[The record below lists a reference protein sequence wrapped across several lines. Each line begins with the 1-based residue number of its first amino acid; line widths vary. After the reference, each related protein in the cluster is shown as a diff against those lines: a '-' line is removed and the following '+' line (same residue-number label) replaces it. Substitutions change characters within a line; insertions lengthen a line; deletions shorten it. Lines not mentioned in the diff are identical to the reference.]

1 MKRTPWLSWR
11 LYFFTIPIDAI
22 VLLLSSD
29 HASTGSSDFSRWA
42 ILSLIAHGSIAPV
55 VAIALFFTSKFQSW
69 KFDLMAL
76 IIIGIFRGLAIN
88 LGFVIL
94 DLEPTVSF
102 WYKVFNSA
110 ISLPLWF
117 IGVAVFVESRRQ
129 FQKEFEALFL
139 RSVRKEQTSVD
150 LENLNPVVDDGEL
163 IQHLQAVASGLAYEI
178 EGVLSQP
185 ASQVDYAK
193 QTSKIQDLINSEL
206 RPASAQL
213 WNGSTLTAPKL
224 SIPTLVRIS
233 LLDQKLKVFT
243 ASLLFAPYIFIGL
256 NGTLGWRLA
265 AIETLLATFL
275 NVLVFF
281 ACESLHKKELLNRR
295 LTNIAI
301 MGLGYLIPI
310 LTIVTLLPNRFF
322 WTDSVATV
330 FFYQF
335 FLSASHI
342 CILLG
347 LNLYKLLGQQ
357 RSAVLKSF
365 EQIIQGDQVLPVT
378 SADLVAVRDID
389 LARYLHGELQAGLIA
404 TSLLLQRA
412 SKTGDTDLARHALRS
427 AANILRQDHARIS
440 QSRIS
445 SPQARLEKISTGWR
459 GIAEVRIDLNWID
472 HLETSV
478 QNDVIALIDEGVSNA
493 IRHAKASVISVS
505 GSRAEGVVRL
515 EIRSDGSGMTEQT
528 PGLGTKLFN
537 ELTSSYAYSRQGDK
551 NLLTFIV
558 RTAPSVP

>member
-1 MKRTPWLSWR
+1 
-11 LYFFTIPIDAI
+11 LYFFTIPLDLI

-55 VAIALFFTSKFQSW
+55 VAIALIFTSKFQSW
-69 KFDLMAL
+69 KFDLVAL
-76 IIIGIFRGLAIN
+76 IIIGFFRGIAIN
-88 LGFVIL
+88 VGFVIL

-139 RSVRKEQTSVD
+139 RSVRKEQTSAH
-150 LENLNPVVDDGEL
+150 LENHNPVVDDGEL
-163 IQHLQAVASGLAYEI
+163 IQHLQSVASGLAYEI

-185 ASQVDYAK
+185 ASQMHYAK
-193 QTSKIQDLINSEL
+193 QSSKIQDLINSEL
-206 RPASAQL
+206 RPASAKL

-243 ASLLFAPYIFIGL
+243 ASMLFAPYIFIGL

-265 AIETLLATFL
+265 AIETLLATSL
-275 NVLVFF
+275 NILVFF

-295 LTNIAI
+295 FTNIAI
-301 MGLGYLIPI
+301 MGLGYVIPI

-330 FFYQF
+330 FFYQL
-335 FLSASHI
+335 FLTASHI
-342 CILLG
+342 LILLG

-357 RSAVLKSF
+357 RAAVLQSF
-365 EQIIQGDQVLPVT
+365 EQIIQGDQVLPIT

-505 GSRAEGVVRL
+505 GSREEGIVRL
-515 EIRSDGSGMTEQT
+515 EIRSDGTGMTEQT

-551 NLLTFIV
+551 NLLAFTL
-558 RTAPSVP
+558 RTAPLVES